1 MSFGNLGSQYS
12 PISDQFVWEEAEEK
26 EEEEDKID
34 SSGANSMVL

>member
-26 EEEEDKID
+26 EEEDKID

>member
-26 EEEEDKID
+26 EEDKID